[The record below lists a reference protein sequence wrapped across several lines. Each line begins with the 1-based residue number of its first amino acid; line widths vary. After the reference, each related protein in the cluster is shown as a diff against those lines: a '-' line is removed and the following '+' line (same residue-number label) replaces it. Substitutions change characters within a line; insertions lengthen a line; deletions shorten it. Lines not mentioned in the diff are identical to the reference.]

1 MPSHFGAVAK
11 VYAINDYALSQ
22 NSGNDRLL
30 DNNPLSISLYVLGY
44 NANKNLVTPSS
55 ALKNNIKNY
64 LSQYRMATDAINI
77 KNAYYLNIGI
87 NFDISVLP
95 TFNNKEVLSNC
106 INALKDKFSIEYMQI
121 NKPLVISDINSTLIQ
136 VKGVQS
142 ITKVEVVNKSGGS
155 YSPYS
160 YDIHGATRNNIL
172 YPSLDPSIFEIRF
185 PDVDIQ
191 GRIVTL

>member
-1 MPSHFGAVAK
+1 
-11 VYAINDYALSQ
+11 
-22 NSGNDRLL
+22 
-30 DNNPLSISLYVLGY
+30 
-44 NANKNLVTPSS
+44 
-55 ALKNNIKNY
+55 
-64 LSQYRMATDAINI
+64 MATDAINI
-77 KNAYYLNIGI
+77 KNAYFLNIGI

-106 INALKDKFSIEYMQI
+106 ISALKDKFGIEYMQI
-121 NKPLVISDINSTLIQ
+121 NKPFVISDINSTLIQ

-142 ITKVEVVNKSGGS
+142 ITKVEVVNKSGGD

-160 YDIHGATRNNIL
+160 YDIFGATRNNIL